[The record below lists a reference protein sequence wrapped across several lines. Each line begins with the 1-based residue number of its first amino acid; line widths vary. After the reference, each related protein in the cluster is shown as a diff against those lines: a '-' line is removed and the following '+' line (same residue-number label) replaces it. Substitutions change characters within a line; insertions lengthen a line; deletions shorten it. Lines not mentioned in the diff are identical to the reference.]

1 MDTIMSRRRNTTTPV
16 VVVPVVENSADPS
29 TAVTSTPVVVDAVAP
44 APDAPV
50 APWYVGAFDAVAY
63 RAAIVAAEFADAGIV
78 AVLTAPASVAIA
90 AGMVAVRATA
100 DTADAVNGAVRT
112 FDAVAGTY
120 HAPTSAAT
128 VNVGRYMGRKIMDGQ
143 NVMYAIAAI
152 VHAPDAAIAVAW
164 RAEWPGAKCD
174 FAVRRD
180 HVTTTRPVVNRG
192 GHGWT
197 NGHNGTADVVRAWGG
212 PFRRYTTGGDAR

>member
-16 VVVPVVENSADPS
+16 VVVPAVENSADPS
-29 TAVTSTPVVVDAVAP
+29 IVTTPVVDVAAVAV

-50 APWYVGAFDAVAY
+50 VPWYVGSFDAVAY
-63 RAAIVAAEFADAGIV
+63 RAAVVAAEFADAGVV
-78 AVLTAPASVAIA
+78 ATLTSPACIAIA
-90 AGMVAVRATA
+90 AGLVAVRATA
-100 DTADAVNGAVRT
+100 DTADAVNVARAT

-143 NVMYAIAAI
+143 NVIYAVAAI

-164 RAEWPGAKCD
+164 RTEWPGAKCD

-197 NGHNGTADVVRAWGG
+197 NGHNGTPDVVRAWGG